1 MTASLA
7 AAGESDRI
15 VTDRPSISTSANTVA
30 PGAVQI
36 ETGGGYA
43 HTSIGGST
51 ALQEYTLD
59 LTLRVGVLER
69 LELRLD
75 GQPLVVARGAQDD
88 TGNGD
93 LALQAKWRFLD
104 AAEGRW
110 WPALAVLPFLKLPVS
125 TLPHGVNVPNFGVVG
140 IASFSLPWKLGLD
153 ANLGVGAVA
162 QRPSGYRAQGAAS
175 AALSRELGERWST
188 YAEVFFASAAESGA
202 RDAAGFDAGVQFF
215 VTRYLALDAAGQT
228 ALAGR
233 GPDYAFRA
241 GLSVRF
247 GR

>member
-15 VTDRPSISTSANTVA
+15 VTDRPSVSTNANTIA

-51 ALQEYTLD
+51 ALQEYTID

-104 AAEGRW
+104 SAEGRW
-110 WPALAVLPFLKLPVS
+110 WPALAVLPFLRLPVS
-125 TLPHGVNVPNFGVVG
+125 TSPHGVNVPNFGVVG

-175 AALSRELGERWST
+175 AALSRELGEQWST

>member
-1 MTASLA
+1 
-7 AAGESDRI
+7 
-15 VTDRPSISTSANTVA
+15 VTDRPSVSTNANTVP

-59 LTLRVGVLER
+59 LTLRVGVAER
-69 LELRLD
+69 LEIRLD
-75 GQPLVVARGAQDD
+75 GQPLVIARGAEDN

-104 AAEGRW
+104 SAEGYW
-110 WPALAVLPFLKLPVS
+110 WPALAVLPFLRLPVS
-125 TLPHGVNVPNFGVVG
+125 TSPHGVNVPNFGVAG

-153 ANLGVGAVA
+153 ANLIVGAVA
-162 QRPSGYRAQGAAS
+162 QRPSGYRAQGGAS

-188 YAEVFFASAAESGA
+188 FAEVFFASAAAPGA
-202 RDAAGFDAGVQFF
+202 RDTAGFDAGVQFF
-215 VTRYLALDAAGQT
+215 VTNYLALDAAGQT

>member
-1 MTASLA
+1 M
-7 AAGESDRI
+7 
-15 VTDRPSISTSANTVA
+15 TDRPSVSTNANTVP

-43 HTSIGGST
+43 HTSIGGSP

-69 LELRLD
+69 FEIRLD
-75 GQPLVVARGAQDD
+75 GQPLVIARGAEDD

-104 AAEGRW
+104 SAEGRW
-110 WPALAVLPFLKLPVS
+110 WPALAVLPFVRLPVS
-125 TLPHGVNVPNFGVVG
+125 SSPHGVNIPNFGLVG

-153 ANLGVGAVA
+153 ANLGVGGVA

-175 AALSRELGERWST
+175 AALSRELSERWST
-188 YAEVFFASAAESGA
+188 YAEIFFASSAAPGA
-202 RDAAGFDAGVQFF
+202 RDTVGFDAGVQFL
-215 VTRYLALDAAGQT
+215 VTTYLALDAAGQT
-228 ALAGR
+228 SLAGR
-233 GPDYAFRA
+233 GPDYGFRA